1 MKYRKGI
8 IKENIGKLK
17 YFCWVLKTIFLE
29 LKIFFFT
36 FDIKFLE
43 NERF

>member
-17 YFCWVLKTIFLE
+17 YFCWVLKATLLD
-29 LKIFFFT
+29 LKIFFLT
-36 FDIKFLE
+36 FEIKFWK
-43 NERF
+43 NRIF